1 MAKQFCVFIIAM
13 LLIACDSKTVVHTD
27 YNINLCKNLT
37 FNAVYKAAEKNHKL
51 AGFNSN
57 MRDVVLAVAGDVCA
71 QTIENTLYEPEKYIF
86 IREKDKYV
94 HEKADN
100 GSLLKVTEELPAV
113 IDLAKT
119 YGNMLAL
126 KNKDDARIFA
136 EKANKIP

>member
-1 MAKQFCVFIIAM
+1 
-13 LLIACDSKTVVHTD
+13 
-27 YNINLCKNLT
+27 
-37 FNAVYKAAEKNHKL
+37 
-51 AGFNSN
+51 
-57 MRDVVLAVAGDVCA
+57 
-71 QTIENTLYEPEKYIF
+71 NTLYEPEKYIF